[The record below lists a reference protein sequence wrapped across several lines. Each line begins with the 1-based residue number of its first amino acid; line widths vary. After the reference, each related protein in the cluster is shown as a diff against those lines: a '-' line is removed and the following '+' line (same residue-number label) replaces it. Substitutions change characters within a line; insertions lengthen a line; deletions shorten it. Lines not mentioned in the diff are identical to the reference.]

1 MIEWADLSFPPINL
15 WSLPRLGGD
24 NERNS
29 NEDTARSLQQDKGE
43 EVIWDY

>member
-15 WSLPRLGGD
+15 WSLPRLEGD
-24 NERNS
+24 NEHRR
-29 NEDTARSLQQDKGE
+29 NEDTARPLQQDERK